1 MRFVTLM
8 VGFIIFFCCANS
20 AKSNVIIEI
29 GKKQPCGYS
38 STGCQDTT
46 GWNGN
51 YVMAGDI
58 MVGTCKVTYL
68 IEYYEKFCT
77 SPDPFLQT
85 YSCQIVGLYILS
97 KTMCKLS
104 WEEIYGI
111 IYLRIWN
118 NVFLNSNVENIV
130 CNVNMA
136 GCLTKVDSIED
147 TYLSRGDMTEMVAR
161 SSASAGVLDSLFKD
175 GPVQIYSAI
184 VACESTRECCVSN
197 YKVEYSK
204 DMKKVIHAEKVG
216 QSYPNDSNACDS
228 AKSRIGSCVDGCK
241 YSDLKFNYALMRGSE
256 LTSVSG
262 QALAY
267 PNPSDGVVRFYIP
280 NAPQGNAE
288 FTITN
293 ALGITVRRETISID
307 RNELIK
313 EIDLSGVT
321 PGVYLYSFKFDEKF
335 YNGTITINR

>member
-1 MRFVTLM
+1 MRFFTII
-8 VGFIIFFCCANS
+8 VGFIILICCANS

-29 GKKQPCGYS
+29 GKKKPCGYS
-38 STGCQDTT
+38 SLGCQDST

-58 MVGTCKVTYL
+58 FVGTCKVSYL
-68 IEYYEKFCT
+68 IEYYEKLCVST
-77 SPDPFLQT
+77 DPFLLT
-85 YSCQIVGLYILS
+85 YSCQIVSLYILS
-97 KTMCKLS
+97 NTMCKLS

-118 NVFLNSNVENIV
+118 NIFSKYSTENIV
-130 CNVNMA
+130 CNVNTA
-136 GCLTKVDSIED
+136 GCLTRADSMKD
-147 TYLSRGDMTEMVAR
+147 TYLSRGDITEMVAR
-161 SSASAGVLDSLFKD
+161 SSANDYTLDSLFKN
-175 GPVQIYSAI
+175 GPVQVYSAI

-197 YKVEYSK
+197 YKVDY
-204 DMKKVIHAEKVG
+204 DRIAGRVVYAEKVG
-216 QSYPNDSNACDS
+216 QSYPSDSNACDS
-228 AKSRIGSCVDGCK
+228 AKSDLGTCTDGCQ

-256 LTSVSG
+256 LPPISG

-280 NAPQGNAE
+280 DAPQGNAE
-288 FTITN
+288 FSITN
-293 ALGITVRRETISID
+293 AMGITVRKETISLD

-313 EIDLSGVT
+313 EIDLSGVA
-321 PGVYLYSFKFDEKF
+321 PGVYLYSFKFDEKS